1 MLPCIAAPAEYSVV
15 QGVAPS
21 SLLLAGEH
29 QVTIN
34 TSTTYHALSTFFF
47 TFLTTSFL
55 PLPRAVKRSMVVK
68 FPVSYM
74 QHWRRAQVHYFG
86 RVHIVLPVALK
97 VETLSI
103 VTQLG
108 VLPVEL
114 DVEMSFHKGRVKTHF
129 NDGQVHSILRE
140 SLKVGTPFN
149 GDQIHGF

>member
-1 MLPCIAAPAEYSVV
+1 MRYLP
-15 QGVAPS
+15 
-21 SLLLAGEH
+21 
-29 QVTIN
+29 
-34 TSTTYHALSTFFF
+34 FFS
-47 TFLTTSFL
+47 TFLTPSFL
-55 PLPRAVKRSMVVK
+55 PLPRAVSSVVANFAKVKPSMAVK

-74 QHWRRAQVHYFG
+74 QHWRRAQVHYYG
-86 RVHIVLPVALK
+86 RVHIVLPAALK

-149 GDQIHGF
+149 CDQIHRLLTER